1 MSEQKTVIVAGY
13 GAWAKADKNPA
24 SETAK
29 IVAQQ
34 EWGPHRVIHLE
45 VPVRTNALT
54 EFLRDAIKT
63 YAPDCWLGFG
73 IAPGA
78 CGIRMEALGTNWRSF
93 DVPDNDGLALAHEA
107 TIADGP
113 AAYNATVPNREIV
126 KACRAQGIP
135 AAISYSAGNHL
146 CNQMLYTTRHLV
158 ETGEAQMTCGF
169 MHLPLTPEMVAA
181 EDAEKEMRPSMALAT
196 MARAGGIAV
205 KSLLEGPSGD

>member
-1 MSEQKTVIVAGY
+1 MSGQKTVIVAGY

-29 IVAQQ
+29 LVAAQD
-34 EWGPHRVIHLE
+34 WGGHRVVHLE
-45 VPVRTNALT
+45 VPVRTNGLMAYLK
-54 EFLRDAIKT
+54 DAIEE
-63 YAPDCWLGFG
+63 YAPDYWLGFG

-93 DVPDNDGLALAHEA
+93 DVPDNDGLTLAHEA
-107 TIADGP
+107 TVVGGP
-113 AAYNATVPNREIV
+113 AAYDATMPNGQIV
-126 KACRAQGIP
+126 KDCRSQGIP

-158 ETGEAQMTCGF
+158 ETGAAQMTCGF

-205 KSLLEGPSGD
+205 QALLEGPSGD

>member
-29 IVAQQ
+29 LVAALDL
-34 EWGPHRVIHLE
+34 GGHRVVHLE
-45 VPVRTNALT
+45 VPVRTEGLMAFLT
-54 EFLRDAIKT
+54 DAIEE
-63 YAPDCWLGFG
+63 YAPDHWLGFG

-78 CGIRMEALGTNWRSF
+78 CGIRLEALGTNWRSF
-93 DVPDNDGLALAHEA
+93 DVPDNDGLTLAHEA
-107 TIADGP
+107 TVSGGP
-113 AAYNATVPNREIV
+113 TAYDATVPNGRIV

-158 ETGEAQMTCGF
+158 ETGVAQMTCGF

-181 EDAEKEMRPSMALAT
+181 EDAEKEMRPSMALET
-196 MARAGGIAV
+196 MVRAGGIAV
-205 KSLLEGPSGD
+205 QALLEGPSGD